1 MSTSSIALNRYTADQ
16 IVAMK
21 KAFAKVNP
29 PSLPAGEWT
38 MDGSALKLMGPDGR
52 PLEMT
57 LDVGTA
63 MVYWKDNGT
72 ASIVL
77 EYEADAEGKPKDATG
92 KYLYEL
98 FGPEGKSAEAVSK
111 NLPAM
116 VGSKGPKIAG
126 GIKNAA
132 AVAKVVNADLKRHAG
147 KPDLMPAPFK
157 IRPEETGLVCRFSV
171 TVYIRKEAHPARE
184 EGSVPADV
192 QRAFDAA
199 VADGLDVEGNPIT
212 EFFKGNPDQT
222 HNAFSAT
229 VATGSA
235 TCWDIMMRTM
245 NRGKM
250 TWYCKLLAQVTLGG
264 ISIRWNPTRKILTCS
279 MYLNRAGLHVFG
291 SHDMSRDGMI
301 GPSEENMAVY
311 ADLGLG
317 GSTKRS
323 ATEAAG
329 DDTDDEDALAAE
341 VYEQALKKAK
351 LDEE

>member
-1 MSTSSIALNRYTADQ
+1 M
-16 IVAMK
+16 
-21 KAFAKVNP
+21 
-29 PSLPAGEWT
+29 
-38 MDGSALKLMGPDGR
+38 
-52 PLEMT
+52 
-57 LDVGTA
+57 
-63 MVYWKDNGT
+63 
-72 ASIVL
+72 
-77 EYEADAEGKPKDATG
+77 
-92 KYLYEL
+92 
-98 FGPEGKSAEAVSK
+98 
-111 NLPAM
+111 
-116 VGSKGPKIAG
+116 
-126 GIKNAA
+126 
-132 AVAKVVNADLKRHAG
+132 
-147 KPDLMPAPFK
+147 
-157 IRPEETGLVCRFSV
+157 
-171 TVYIRKEAHPARE
+171 
-184 EGSVPADV
+184 PADV

-323 ATEAAG
+323 AAEAAG